1 MIQDINGNEITIG
14 SYVRYINTG
23 TKGHVVNIKID
34 GDDVWVVL
42 DNDLMYRP
50 NLLEVLDEKKEEK
63 KEEFDKDKLV
73 KKQIEERKIEIPSD
87 VDLCGGG

>member
-23 TKGHVVNIKID
+23 TKGHVVDIKID
-34 GDDVWVVL
+34 GNDTWVVL

-50 NLLEVLDEKKEEK
+50 NLLEVLEEKKEEK
-63 KEEFDKDKLV
+63 KEELDKDELIKKL
-73 KKQIEERKIEIPSD
+73 IEEGKIEVSNDID
-87 VDLCGGG
+87 ACGT

>member
-23 TKGHVVNIKID
+23 TKGQVVNIRID

-50 NLLEVLDEKKEEK
+50 NLLEVLYS
-63 KEEFDKDKLV
+63 V
-73 KKQIEERKIEIPSD
+73 NIGIQPRKNTRLNLKSFSPTCS
-87 VDLCGGG
+87 